1 MKCLCLLLCLLMLPL
16 PALTEDITFITG
28 TAVWPDEEN
37 PLFTYTYSLP
47 HLTEGVPGS
56 EGFNA
61 FYDYTLDDAL
71 AFTVPILGKSLTAG
85 GGKVDMLVTTEITC
99 QTDRYL
105 SVKVLTSRKDSTGT
119 STVCAAQVFARTGFR
134 EGLVESLPRLLHL
147 LPEDKNDAWLEERQ
161 TQKVNDCI
169 SSMVWE
175 RVQEMELPLLP
186 DASLDLLRGMFY
198 PEEDFYL
205 DAQETPVF
213 FLQEGVLTD
222 ESQGILLIPIPME
235 DILDEL

>member
-16 PALTEDITFITG
+16 PALSEDVTFITG
-28 TAVWPDEEN
+28 TAVWPDEGN

-71 AFTVPILGKSLTAG
+71 AFTVPI
-85 GGKVDMLVTTEITC
+85 LVTTEITC

-198 PEEDFYL
+198 PEEDCYL
-205 DAQETPVF
+205 DEQETPVF